1 MSEVAADEAG
11 SAGWVLVQLS
21 ELVRRAEELLLD
33 GITLV
38 GPHAH
43 AGMTPDATIELGASE
58 VRQVARTLAEGVEI
72 AEQLEL
78 LAARL
83 PKHAVAAGWE
93 AVRDAAAA
101 DLAGGIVDPSR
112 VVLAACVL
120 DVAHGWPALAASLAE
135 GDAVSAWGDL
145 TIDELLGRFRAG
157 DPGAVAQVLEDAGL
171 KPGTRF
177 AACPSEQLTALA
189 VGLRR
194 HASGQPTP

>member
-1 MSEVAADEAG
+1 MSEVAAGEAG

-21 ELVRRAEELLLD
+21 ESVRRAKELLD
-33 GITLV
+33 GTTLV

-43 AGMTPDATIELGASE
+43 AEMAPDDTIELGAAE
-58 VRQVARTLAEGVEI
+58 VRRIARALAEGVEI

-83 PKHAVAAGWE
+83 PAHAVAAGWE

-101 DLAGGIVDPSR
+101 DLAEGIVDPSR
-112 VVLAACVL
+112 VVLAARVL
-120 DVAHGWPALAASLAE
+120 DVGHGWPALAASLAE
-135 GDAVSAWGDL
+135 GDAVSAWSGL
-145 TIDELLGRFRAG
+145 TVDELLGRFRAA
-157 DPGAVAQVLEDAGL
+157 DPRTVARVLADAGL
-171 KPGTRF
+171 ERGTPF
-177 AACPSEQLTALA
+177 ATCPSEQLTALA